1 MRQISSREDLVRQSA
16 DSVGEQND
24 SIPAQIANL
33 EKKVKAL
40 KTEVSETIPSLKNLL
55 SDL

>member
-16 DSVGEQND
+16 DSVGEQNV

-40 KTEVSETIPSLKNLL
+40 KTEVSETIPSLKNILT
-55 SDL
+55 DL